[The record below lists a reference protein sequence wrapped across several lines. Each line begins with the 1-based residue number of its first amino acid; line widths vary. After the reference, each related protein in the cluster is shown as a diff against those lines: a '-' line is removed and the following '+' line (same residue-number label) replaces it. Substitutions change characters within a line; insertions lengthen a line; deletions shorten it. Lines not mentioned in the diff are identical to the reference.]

1 MTVIQLRPVLTMQA
15 MDTSSWEPALSYLL
29 PENPPLESLERARDQ
44 VLTYLDWVA
53 SDLASSG
60 DADAIRKEI
69 NRAATRLIQILLLLP
84 FALTATTDE
93 RSAKERVER
102 DQQRREQEIRLISD
116 QHEPN
121 QLHPVLTMQAMDT
134 SSWEPALSYLLPENP
149 PLELLERARD
159 QVLTYLDWVASDLAS
174 SGDADA
180 IRKEINR
187 AATRLIQLSL
197 SCHSL

>member
-1 MTVIQLRPVLTMQA
+1 MQA

-29 PENPPLESLERARDQ
+29 PENPPLKLLERARDH

-53 SDLASSG
+53 TNLASRG

-69 NRAATRLIQILLLLP
+69 NRAATRLIQISLLLS
-84 FALTATTDE
+84 FALTATIDE

-102 DQQRREQEIRLISD
+102 DQQRREQEIPLIRD
-116 QHEPN
+116 QHEPKPN
-121 QLHPVLTMQAMDT
+121 QLRPVLTMKVMDT

-149 PLELLERARD
+149 PLKLLERARD
-159 QVLTYLDWVASDLAS
+159 HVLTYLDWVATDLAS
-174 SGDADA
+174 RGDADA

-187 AATRLIQLSL
+187 AATRLIQISL
-197 SCHSL
+197 LLPFAFNRHH

>member
-116 QHEPN
+116 QHEPKPN
-121 QLHPVLTMQAMDT
+121 QLHPVLMMQAMDT
-134 SSWEPALSYLLPENP
+134 SSWKPALSYLLPENP
-149 PLELLERARD
+149 PLELL
-159 QVLTYLDWVASDLAS
+159 
-174 SGDADA
+174 
-180 IRKEINR
+180 
-187 AATRLIQLSL
+187 
-197 SCHSL
+197 

>member
-1 MTVIQLRPVLTMQA
+1 MQA

-29 PENPPLESLERARDQ
+29 PGNPPLELLERARDH

-53 SDLASSG
+53 TDLASRG

-69 NRAATRLIQILLLLP
+69 NRAATRLIQISLLLP
-84 FALTATTDE
+84 FALTATIDE

-116 QHEPN
+116 QHEPKPN
-121 QLHPVLTMQAMDT
+121 QLRPVLTMKVMDT

-149 PLELLERARD
+149 SLELLERARD
-159 QVLTYLDWVASDLAS
+159 HVLTYLDWVASDLSS

-187 AATRLIQLSL
+187 AAIRLIQISL
-197 SCHSL
+197 LLPFAFGRHH